1 MEMSPIQPVM
11 RRPSTLL
18 LGYLVLAA
26 LGIVSF
32 FAIRS
37 IGESSFAASPSTPAA
52 TAKPAFH
59 PLPHLLGGLVAVIVL
74 ARMLG
79 IVLSR
84 LGQPRVIGEVIAGIM
99 LGPSLLGKIS
109 PDAMEF
115 LFPSQVLPILGMLAQ
130 LGIILYMFL
139 VGLHLDSSLLR
150 SRAHSTVV
158 ISHVS
163 IIVPFLLG
171 AGLALWLYEEFA
183 PSGVSFTSFSLF
195 LGLAMAIT
203 AFPVLARILTD
214 RKIEKTEIGVIA
226 LSCAAADDVT
236 AWCLLGI
243 VVGVAQANL
252 VGAIATIVFAIAY
265 IALMLGV
272 ARPLVKRQF
281 EKAPLQPTF
290 NAVTWVIVVLLLSA
304 LLTEV
309 IGIHAVFGAFLFGA
323 VIPHDSELARS
334 FRAKLE
340 DAVTIL
346 LMPMFFAYT
355 GMRTQI
361 GLLSEGSD
369 WLICVLIVVIATIGK
384 FGGTLLAAR
393 FTGLNW
399 RNSAVLGALMN
410 TRGLMELVVLNIGLD
425 LGVISP
431 ALFAMMVIMALV
443 TTVVAAPLL
452 KLFGPPEGQ
461 PAEKQLQRG

>member
-1 MEMSPIQPVM
+1 M
-11 RRPSTLL
+11 
-18 LGYLVLAA
+18 A
-26 LGIVSF
+26 
-32 FAIRS
+32 
-37 IGESSFAASPSTPAA
+37 
-52 TAKPAFH
+52 
-59 PLPHLLGGLVAVIVL
+59 
-74 ARMLG
+74 
-79 IVLSR
+79 
-84 LGQPRVIGEVIAGIM
+84 
-99 LGPSLLGKIS
+99 
-109 PDAMEF
+109 F
-115 LFPSQVLPILGMLAQ
+115 LFPAQVLPILGMLAQ

-139 VGLHLDSSLLR
+139 VGLHLDSGHLR

-171 AGLALWLYEEFA
+171 AGLALGLFRQFA
-183 PSGVSFTSFSLF
+183 PAGVSFTSFALF

-243 VVGVAQANL
+243 VVGITQSNL
-252 VGAIATIVFAIAY
+252 VGAITTIIFALAY

-272 ARPLVKRQF
+272 ARPLVKRRF
-281 EKAPLQPTF
+281 ETAPLQPSF
-290 NAVTWVIVVLLLSA
+290 NVITWVIVALLLSA

-323 VIPHDSELARS
+323 VIPHDSQLAHS

-355 GMRTQI
+355 GMRTEI
-361 GLLSEGSD
+361 GLLTDQRD
-369 WLICVLIVVIATIGK
+369 WLICALIVAVATLGK
-384 FGGTLLAAR
+384 FGGTLFAAR

-399 RNSAVLGALMN
+399 RTSAALGALLN

-431 ALFAMMVIMALV
+431 PLFAMMVIMALV
-443 TTVVAAPLL
+443 TTVAAAPLL
-452 KLFGPPEGQ
+452 KIFGLANPTSAHPL
-461 PAEKQLQRG
+461 AN